1 MENDSYFKLWPW
13 SRTYVNKTEN
23 VGKQLKQFEGNYKNP
38 KFRTFNYKV
47 EGANLVMDGSGFHSI
62 IYPESK
68 TTFFV
73 KERDLEFE
81 FIKNDKNQFYKIV
94 VHENGAIVDELL
106 RFWFYH
112 HPLMA
117 CPP

>member
-1 MENDSYFKLWPW
+1 
-13 SRTYVNKTEN
+13 
-23 VGKQLKQFEGNYKNP
+23 
-38 KFRTFNYKV
+38 
-47 EGANLVMDGSGFHSI
+47 
-62 IYPESK
+62 
-68 TTFFV
+68 
-73 KERDLEFE
+73 
-81 FIKNDKNQFYKIV
+81 